1 MLPLR
6 ETVKK
11 KNTVNQEGSII
22 MSQRTKVTQEEKIV
36 IAQDYLSG
44 RISLADAARMAG
56 VDRTAIRD
64 WVGLYRQEGPLG
76 FVRIE
81 EKIRSYSPELKRQ
94 AVEAYLSGKGSLRSV
109 CEEFKV
115 RSKRQLQ
122 DWIKVY
128 NSGKNFNKTSGGS
141 RMKKSRNTTQEERIQ
156 IVKDCIE
163 SGYDYGEI
171 AKKYDVGYQQVYTW
185 VKKFTELGNAGLQ
198 DRRGQRKVHQE
209 ARTPEEEAQI
219 KIAKLEHEN
228 YLLKM
233 ERDLLKKLEEL
244 ERGDAFRK

>member
-1 MLPLR
+1 MSHSTKRSPEEKTAVVQRYLR
-6 ETVKK
+6 GEISAPMAAEIAGVSNESFRAWIRLYK
-11 KNTVNQEGSII
+11 QEGSLGLL
-22 MSQRTKVTQEEKIV
+22 STGKNRT
-36 IAQDYLSG
+36 
-44 RISLADAARMAG
+44 
-56 VDRTAIRD
+56 
-64 WVGLYRQEGPLG
+64 
-76 FVRIE
+76 
-81 EKIRSYSPELKRQ
+81 YSPELKRK
-94 AVEAYLSGKGSLRSV
+94 AVDAYLSGEGSHYAICEKFKIRSTH
-109 CEEFKV
+109 
-115 RSKRQLQ
+115 QLQ
-122 DWIKVY
+122 DWIKLY
-128 NSGKNFNKTSGGS
+128 NSGKNFKNMSGGS

-228 YLLKM
+228 YLLRM